1 MDAYSLDLRER
12 VLGACKQMPQR
23 KVAEA
28 FRVSLSFITKLRRR
42 QRRTGSIAPKPHG
55 GGRKPMLDPVHQ
67 KQVRELVKEQCDA
80 TLAEYCRR
88 LADRKAPRV
97 SQPTMCRVLA
107 RLGLHRKKRVFMP
120 PSATRRGCKDY
131 AGNSPGKSPGFLLGS
146 WSVWTKV
153 VPPRR

>member
-12 VLGACKQMPQR
+12 VLRACKQMPQR

-55 GGRKPMLDPVHQ
+55 GGRKAALGPVHH
-67 KQVRELVKEQCDA
+67 KQVRELVQEQSDA

-88 LADRKAPRV
+88 LADRQGPSV

-120 PSATRRGCKDY
+120 RSATRRGFKDY
-131 AGNSPGKSPGFLLGS
+131 AGHSPGKSPGFPPGS

-153 VPPRR
+153 APPRR